1 MRGCYDPHAKR
12 FRLRVQLARAEEWL
26 GIHDSILGDANMGLL
41 DSVLGSALGGAL
53 GQGQA
58 HAQPSQGGGLNA
70 GLMAALLPVVLSML
84 KGQQGSAGGGGLGNV
99 LGGMLGGGQG
109 GGGLGGVLGSVL
121 GGGQGGAAAGGG
133 LGGLGALL
141 NGFQKAGMG
150 DQVASWVGTGQNMPI
165 SADDVSKVFGSGAV
179 AQIAQQAGVSQGDA
193 SAGLAAL
200 LPQLVDHL
208 TPNGKLPESGQ
219 LEAGLGGLL
228 SQLGRG

>member
-1 MRGCYDPHAKR
+1 
-12 FRLRVQLARAEEWL
+12 
-26 GIHDSILGDANMGLL
+26 MGLL
-41 DSVLGSALGGAL
+41 DSVLGSALGSVL
-53 GQGQA
+53 GQGQGQ
-58 HAQPSQGGGLNA
+58 AQPSQGGGQNA
-70 GLMAALLPVVLSML
+70 ALMAALLPVVLSML
-84 KGQQGSAGGGGLGNV
+84 KGQQGGGGGGLGNV

-109 GGGLGGVLGSVL
+109 GGGLGGMLGSVL
-121 GGGQGGAAAGGG
+121 GGAQGGGAAGGA

-165 SADDVSKVFGSGAV
+165 SADDIGKVFGGGAL

-208 TPNGKLPESGQ
+208 TPKGQMPEGGQ
-219 LEAGLGGLL
+219 LEASLGGLL
-228 SQLGRG
+228 KQLGTG

>member
-1 MRGCYDPHAKR
+1 
-12 FRLRVQLARAEEWL
+12 
-26 GIHDSILGDANMGLL
+26 MGLL
-41 DSVLGSALGGAL
+41 DSVLGSALGGVL
-53 GQGQA
+53 GQGQGQ
-58 HAQPSQGGGLNA
+58 AQPSQGGGQNA
-70 GLMAALLPVVLSML
+70 ALMAALLPIVLSML
-84 KGQQGSAGGGGLGNV
+84 KGQQGGGGGGLGNV

-121 GGGQGGAAAGGG
+121 GGGQGGASAGG

-165 SADDVSKVFGSGAV
+165 SAADVSKVFGSGAV

-208 TPNGKLPESGQ
+208 TPKGQMPEGGQ
-219 LEAGLGGLL
+219 LEASLGGLL
-228 SQLGRG
+228 KQLGAA